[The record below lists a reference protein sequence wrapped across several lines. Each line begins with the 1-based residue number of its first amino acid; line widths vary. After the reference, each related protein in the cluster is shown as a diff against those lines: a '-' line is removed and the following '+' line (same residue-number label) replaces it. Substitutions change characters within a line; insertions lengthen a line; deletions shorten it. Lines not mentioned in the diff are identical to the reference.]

1 MGRVQYPFCF
11 SRLNCRS
18 FHNICLI
25 VNRSGSVMINIRNHQ
40 AIFQTR
46 TPATFA
52 KISCFNPID
61 FIHLLPVFEGF
72 INLTSICRM
81 RKFLDENFLLNS
93 KAAQQLYHEFAK
105 EMPIIDYH
113 NHLPPDEI
121 AGDKNFENIAKVWLY
136 GDHYKWRAM
145 RTNGVPEEYVTGS
158 KSDWEKFQKWAETVP
173 YTLRNPLYHWT
184 HLELQRYFG
193 INDILNGDTAKKV
206 YDVASAKLQEKDHSV
221 RGLLER
227 MNVKVICTTDDTVD
241 NLEYH
246 KKISNDNWGIKV
258 LPAFRPDK
266 AMNVDDVNTFNN
278 YLTLLEKASNI
289 SISTF
294 NDYIAALKKRHE
306 YFVENN
312 CRVSDHGLEEM
323 YAEDYT
329 QTEIVGI
336 FAKIRSGGDLSLEE
350 RKKFKSAMLVTFAEW
365 DWEKGFV
372 QQYHLGA
379 LRNNNSRML
388 KHLGPDTGWD
398 SIGDFSQA
406 KALSKFLNRLDT
418 NNKLAKTIIY
428 NLNPADNELFAT
440 MIGNFNDGSAAG
452 KIQWGSAWWFLD
464 QKDGM
469 IKQINTLSNMGLL
482 SKFIGML
489 TDSRSFLSFP
499 RHEYFRRLLCNL
511 FGEEI
516 ENGELPNDIKWIGKV
531 IQDICYNN
539 AKEYF
544 GWNIDE
550 VVHKTVKV

>member
-1 MGRVQYPFCF
+1 MK
-11 SRLNCRS
+11 N
-18 FHNICLI
+18 
-25 VNRSGSVMINIRNHQ
+25 
-40 AIFQTR
+40 
-46 TPATFA
+46 
-52 KISCFNPID
+52 
-61 FIHLLPVFEGF
+61 
-72 INLTSICRM
+72 
-81 RKFLDENFLLNS
+81 FLDENFLLNS
-93 KAAQQLYHEFAK
+93 KTAQQLYHEFAK
-105 EMPIIDYH
+105 GMPIIDYH

-121 AGDKNFENIAKVWLY
+121 AVDKNFENITKIWLN

-145 RTNGVPEEYVTGS
+145 RSNGVS
-158 KSDWEKFQKWAETVP
+158 EKFITGNAPDFDKFVAWAETVP

-193 INDILNGDTAKKV
+193 IHDILNRDTAKKI
-206 YDVASAKLQEKDHSV
+206 YDESSSQLQEKGKSV
-221 RGLLER
+221 RGLLE
-227 MNVKVICTTDDTVD
+227 MANVKLICTTDDPVD
-241 NLEYH
+241 DLAYH
-246 KKISNDNWGIKV
+246 KKIRDSNWQIKV

-289 SISTF
+289 SISTY
-294 NDYIAALKKRHE
+294 NDYLAALKKRHD

-312 CRVSDHGLEEM
+312 CSVSDHGLEEI

-329 QTEIVGI
+329 QTEIAGI
-336 FAKIRSGGDLSLEE
+336 FAKIRSGGALKQEE
-350 RKKFKSAMLVTFAEW
+350 NRKFKSAMLVTFAEW
-365 DWEKGFV
+365 DCERGFV

-388 KHLGPDTGWD
+388 RQLGPDTGWD

-406 KALSKFLNRLDT
+406 RALSKFLNRLDT
-418 NNKLAKTIIY
+418 NNKLAKTVLY

-440 MIGNFNDGSAAG
+440 MIGNFNDGSSAG
-452 KIQWGSAWWFLD
+452 KIQWGSGWWFLD

-469 IKQINTLSNMGLL
+469 IKQINALSNMGLL
-482 SKFIGML
+482 SRFIGML

-516 ENGELPNDIKWIGKV
+516 ENGELPNDIGWVGKIV
-531 IQDICYNN
+531 QDICFNN

-544 GWNIDE
+544 GWKNIGE
-550 VVHKTVKV
+550 PVQKTVKA